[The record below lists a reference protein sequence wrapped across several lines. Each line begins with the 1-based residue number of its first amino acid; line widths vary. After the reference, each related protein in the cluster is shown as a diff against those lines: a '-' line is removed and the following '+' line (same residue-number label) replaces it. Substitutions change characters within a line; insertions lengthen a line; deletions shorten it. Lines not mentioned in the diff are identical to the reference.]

1 MKRTVAI
8 LLTVLA
14 VMLLIPAI
22 ALAADKKPVSIEYVD
37 LGDLKKD
44 TYAVGEKFNPA
55 GLKFT
60 VTYDDSSTETI
71 KYSAA
76 GLKFRTTP
84 FEIGDVG
91 TGVDVNYTFTKNGVS
106 VSCDSSKTIKVDVY
120 KLDSISITFLP
131 GKDYYMVGEKFNP
144 NLMVVTAHY
153 DPSSVMGDKVIVN
166 NYKYTPTTAFTEDDA
181 LKGTVD
187 INVSY
192 SEGGITVYDTASVTV
207 KVNKPVSLD
216 IEAQP
221 KKTVYAVG
229 QKLDPAGMV
238 VVATFDDGSKKT
250 VTPSYDKNYTFT
262 EEDAIKGTKD
272 FLLSYTSGG
281 ITVTATLTVEIMEL
295 DKIEITQKP
304 HKLNYHCGE
313 TLDLTGMIVT
323 ATYSN
328 GKTKVIKDYTVSQ
341 VGPFT
346 IADFDYTY
354 KDIVISYSENGVV
367 CTDAFTVNLVYPKKV
382 KIIAPPEKT
391 TYNVGESFDPT
402 GMIVSVEYSDGSEHE
417 TNAYT
422 FSSKPFEEGDDH
434 ITIYYADPGN
444 TRDIRSTDL
453 DITVTKTAAMSIHM
467 STGSLNMVAGDTY
480 VLTAT
485 VYPTDADYDPIKWE
499 VVTGTGIIDVDQN
512 GQVYAVAPGNAIVK
526 ASVDCGGTTRYAY
539 CYVCVIPKVNLTSLK
554 FKSSALE
561 LLLGDST
568 TLTPV
573 VSPAN
578 ATVTSMV
585 WKTSNS
591 SIVSVT
597 DSGKIKGLQVGTAT
611 ISVTTGGKVATCQVT
626 VVSALSRWGIV
637 YNCKSRVNVRE
648 KPSGTSKSVGY
659 APYGCK
665 YKIVGESGGWY
676 QIQFGT
682 EKAWIWKNYL
692 KPISES
698 EKTYV
703 AEETSTTT
711 PSVPTTTTGGLA
723 TATKV
728 TIINCTR
735 YVYIRKGPGTT
746 YGKMGHATLG
756 STYSL
761 KGARGDWYVV
771 DVNGETGYIY
781 KMVGSVS

>member
-1 MKRTVAI
+1 MKRTIAI

-22 ALAADKKPVSIEYVD
+22 ALAADKKPVSIEVVD
-37 LGDLKKD
+37 QNDLKKD
-44 TYAVGEKFNPA
+44 TYAVGEKFSPA

-71 KYSAA
+71 KYNAA

-91 TGVDVNYTFTKNGVS
+91 TGVDVNYSYTKNGVS
-106 VSCDSSKTIKVDVY
+106 VSCAASDTIKVTVY

-131 GKDYYMVGEKFNP
+131 GKDYYLVGEKFNP

-153 DPSSVMGDKVIVN
+153 DPSTIPDRVLVN
-166 NYKYTPTTAFTEDDA
+166 NYKYSPTTAFTEDDA
-181 LKGTVD
+181 LKGSVD
-187 INVSY
+187 ITVSY
-192 SEGGITVYDTASVTV
+192 TEGGITVYDTASVTV
-207 KVNKPVSLD
+207 KINKPTSLS
-216 IEAQP
+216 IEAYP
-221 KKTVYAVG
+221 KKMNYSVG
-229 QKLDPAGMV
+229 QKLDPSGMV
-238 VVATFDDGSKKT
+238 VVATFDDGSTKT
-250 VTPSYDKNYTFT
+250 VTPTYDKNYVFT
-262 EEDAIKGTKD
+262 EEDAINGSKA

-281 ITVTATLTVEIMEL
+281 ITVTTTLTVNIVEL
-295 DKIEITQKP
+295 DKIEITQEP

-328 GKTKVIKDYTVSQ
+328 GKTKVVTDYSVSQ

-346 IADFDYTY
+346 IADFDAVWKT
-354 KDIVISYSENGVV
+354 IVVSYSENGVV
-367 CTDAFTVNLVYPKKV
+367 KTDDFDVNLVYPTKLTIV
-382 KIIAPPEKT
+382 APPDKT
-391 TYNVGESFDPT
+391 KYNVGESFDPT
-402 GMIVSVEYSDGSEHE
+402 GMIVVVRYSDGSEQE

-422 FSSKPFEEGDDH
+422 FSSKPFEVGDTE
-434 ITIYYADPGN
+434 ITIYYSDPGN
-444 TRDIRSTDL
+444 TRDIVSTTQYV
-453 DITVTKTAAMSIHM
+453 IVSKTDAMSIYM
-467 STGSLNMVAGDTY
+467 STGSLNLVAGDTY

-485 VYPTDADYDPIKWE
+485 VYPKDADYDPIKWE
-499 VVTGTGIIDVDQN
+499 VATGTGIIDVDQN

-554 FKSSALE
+554 FKSSTLE

-568 TLTPV
+568 TLTPI

-611 ISVTTGGKVATCQVT
+611 ISATAGGKVATCQVT

-665 YKIVGESGGWY
+665 YRIVGESGGWY

-692 KPISES
+692 KPISDS
-698 EKTYV
+698 EKAYV
-703 AEETSTTT
+703 AEETTTTT

-761 KGARGDWYVV
+761 KGASGDWYVV

-781 KMVGSVS
+781 KMFGSVS

>member
-1 MKRTVAI
+1 MKRTIAI

-22 ALAADKKPVSIEYVD
+22 ALAADKKPVSIEVVD
-37 LGDLKKD
+37 ANDLKKD
-44 TYAVGEKFNPA
+44 TYAVGEKFSPA

-60 VTYDDSSTETI
+60 VTYDDSSTEVI

-91 TGVDVNYTFTKNGVS
+91 TGVEVNYSYTKNGVS
-106 VSCDSSKTIKVDVY
+106 VSCAASDTIKVTVY

-131 GKDYYMVGEKFNP
+131 GKDYYLVGEKFNP

-153 DPSSVMGDKVIVN
+153 DPSSIPDRVIVN
-166 NYKYTPTTAFTEDDA
+166 NYKYSPTTAFTEDDA

-187 INVSY
+187 ITVSY

-207 KVNKPVSLD
+207 KINKPTSLD

-221 KKTVYAVG
+221 KKTAYSVG

-250 VTPSYDKNYTFT
+250 VTPTYDKNYVFT
-262 EEDAIKGTKD
+262 EEDAINGTKD

-281 ITVTATLTVEIMEL
+281 ITVTATLTVEVVEL
-295 DKIEITQKP
+295 SSITLTQKP
-304 HKLNYHCGE
+304 HKLSYRCGE
-313 TLDLTGMIVT
+313 TFDPSGMIIT
-323 ATYSN
+323 ANYSN
-328 GKTKVIKDYTVSQ
+328 GKEKVVKDYTISQ

-346 IADFDYTY
+346 AADFAAGDTKTIY
-354 KDIVISYSENGVV
+354 VNYSENGSIGTVY
-367 CTDAFTVNLVYPKKV
+367 FTVNLIYPDSL
-382 KIIAPPEKT
+382 KIMAPPSKT
-391 TYNVGESFDPT
+391 EYNVGESFDPT
-402 GMIVSVEYSDGSEHE
+402 GMIVIVKYSDGSEYE

-422 FSSKPFEEGDDH
+422 FSSKPFEKDDDH
-434 ITIYYADPGN
+434 ITLYYSDPG
-444 TRDIRSTDL
+444 L
-453 DITVTKTAAMSIHM
+453 DSKRVEADQAVTVNQTAAMSIHM
-467 STGSLNMVAGDTY
+467 STGSLNLVAGDTY

-499 VVTGTGIIDVDQN
+499 VATGTGIIDVDQN
-512 GQVYAVAPGNAIVK
+512 GQVYAIAAGNAIVK

-539 CYVCVIPKVNLTSLK
+539 CYVCVVPKVNLTSLK

-611 ISVTTGGKVATCQVT
+611 ISVTAGGKVATCQVT

-692 KPISES
+692 KPISDS
-698 EKTYV
+698 EKAYV
-703 AEETSTTT
+703 AEETTTTT

-761 KGARGDWYVV
+761 KGASGDWYVV

-781 KMVGSVS
+781 KMFGSVS

>member
-1 MKRTVAI
+1 MKRTIAI

-22 ALAADKKPVSIEYVD
+22 ALAADKKPVSIKVVNA
-37 LGDLKKD
+37 GDLKKD
-44 TYAVGEKFNPA
+44 TYAVGESFSPA
-55 GLKFT
+55 GLNFK

-84 FEIGDVG
+84 FQIDEVG
-91 TGVDVNYTFTKNGVS
+91 TVKVNYTYTKNGVS
-106 VSCDSSKTIKVDVY
+106 VACDPSDEIDVTVY
-120 KLDSISITFLP
+120 KLDSISVTVLP
-131 GKDYYMVGEKFNP
+131 GKDYYTVGEKFNP
-144 NLMVVTAHY
+144 NLMVVTASY
-153 DPSSVMGDKVIVN
+153 DPSTIPDKVIVN

-181 LKGTVD
+181 LKGAVD
-187 INVSY
+187 ITVSY
-192 SEGGITVYDTASVTV
+192 TEGGITVYDTVSVQV
-207 KVNKPVSLD
+207 KINKPTALNV
-216 IEAQP
+216 EANP
-221 KKTVYAVG
+221 KKMSYSVG

-238 VVATFDDGSKKT
+238 VVATFDDGSTKT
-250 VTPSYDKNYTFT
+250 VTPTYDKNYVFT
-262 EEDAIKGTKD
+262 DEDAVNGSHT

-281 ITVTATLTVEIMEL
+281 ITVTTTLTVNVTVL
-295 DKIEITQKP
+295 TKIEITHEPNKM
-304 HKLNYHCGE
+304 NYHCGE
-313 TLDLTGMIVT
+313 TLDLTGMVVT
-323 ATYSN
+323 AEYSN
-328 GKTKVIKDYTVSQ
+328 GKKQTITNYTVSQ

-346 IADFDYTY
+346 LADFDSSSKKIT
-354 KDIVISYSENGVV
+354 VSYSENGVV
-367 CTDAFTVNLVYPKKV
+367 ATDFFVVDLVYPKTLTIV
-382 KIIAPPEKT
+382 APPSKT
-391 TYNVGESFDPT
+391 KYNIGESFDPT
-402 GMIVSVEYSDGSEHE
+402 GMIVKVTYSDGSEYE

-422 FSSKPFEEGDDH
+422 FSSKPFEDGDTK
-434 ITIYYADPGN
+434 ITIYFADPGN
-444 TRDIRSTDL
+444 TRDIVSTDQ
-453 DITVTKTAAMSIHM
+453 DVTVSKVAAMSIHM
-467 STGSLNMVAGDTY
+467 STGSLNLIAGDTY

-512 GQVYAVAPGNAIVK
+512 GQVYAIAPGNAIVK
-526 ASVDCGGTTRYAY
+526 ASVDCGGETRYAY
-539 CYVCVIPKVNLTSLK
+539 CYVCVVPKVSLTSLK

-561 LLLGDST
+561 LLLGDAT

-573 VSPAN
+573 ASPAN
-578 ATVTSMV
+578 ATITSMV
-585 WKTSNS
+585 WKTSNP

-597 DSGKIKGLQVGTAT
+597 DEGKIKGLQVGTAT
-611 ISVTTGGKVATCQVT
+611 ISATAGGKVATCQVT

-637 YNCKSRVNVRE
+637 YNCKTRVNVRE

-665 YKIVGESGGWY
+665 YKITGESGGWY

-682 EKAWIWKNYL
+682 DLCYIWKNYL
-692 KPISES
+692 KPISET
-698 EKTYV
+698 EKGYV
-703 AEETSTTT
+703 AEETT
-711 PSVPTTTTGGLA
+711 PVTPAVPTTTTGGLA

-746 YGKMGHATLG
+746 YSKMGHATLG

-761 KGARGDWYVV
+761 KGASGDWYVV

-781 KMVGSVS
+781 KMFGSVS

>member
-1 MKRTVAI
+1 MKRTIAI

-14 VMLLIPAI
+14 VMMLIPAI
-22 ALAADKKPVSIEYVD
+22 ALAADKKPVSIKVVD
-37 LGDLKKD
+37 VSDLKKD
-44 TYAVGEKFNPA
+44 TYAVGEKFSPA
-55 GLKFT
+55 GLTFT

-71 KYSAA
+71 KYSAT

-91 TGVDVNYTFTKNGVS
+91 TCKVNYTYTKNGVS
-106 VSCDSSKTIKVDVY
+106 VACDPSDEIEVTVY
-120 KLDSISITFLP
+120 KLDSISVSVEP
-131 GKDYYMVGEKFNP
+131 GKEYYTVGEKFNP
-144 NLMVVTAHY
+144 NLMVVTASY
-153 DPSSVMGDKVIVN
+153 DPSTIPDRTIVHD
-166 NYKYTPTTAFTEDDA
+166 YKYSPTTAFTEDDA
-181 LKGTVD
+181 VKGTVD
-187 INVSY
+187 ITVSY
-192 SEGGITVYDTASVTV
+192 TEGGITVYDTITV
-207 KVNKPVSLD
+207 KVKINKPTSLKV
-216 IEAQP
+216 EAPP
-221 KKTVYAVG
+221 KKTEYSVG

-238 VVATFDDGSKKT
+238 VVATFEDGSTKT
-250 VTPSYDKNYTFT
+250 VTPTYDKNYVFT
-262 EEDAIKGTKD
+262 EEDAINGTKD

-281 ITVTATLTVEIMEL
+281 ITVTTTLSVDVVQL
-295 DKIEITQKP
+295 DYITLTQKP
-304 HKLNYHCGE
+304 HKMSYRCGE
-313 TLDLTGMIVT
+313 TFDPKGLVIT
-323 ATYSN
+323 ATYTN
-328 GKTKVIKDYTVSQ
+328 GKEKTVTNYTISQ

-346 IADFDYTY
+346 TADFDAGTTKTIY
-354 KDIVISYSENGVV
+354 VNYSEDGVV
-367 CTDAFTVNLVYPKKV
+367 KTVYFTVNLITPDSLT
-382 KIIAPPEKT
+382 IIAPPSKT

-402 GMIVSVEYSDGSEHE
+402 GMIVIVAYSDGSEYE

-422 FSSKPFEEGDDH
+422 FSSKPFEKGDDH
-434 ITIYYADPGN
+434 ITIYYSDSGLDSKRVEADQAV
-444 TRDIRSTDL
+444 
-453 DITVTKTAAMSIHM
+453 TVNETAAMSIHM
-467 STGSLNMVAGDTY
+467 STGSLNLVAGDTY

-485 VYPTDADYDPIKWE
+485 VYPTDADYDPIKWG
-499 VVTGTGIIDVDQN
+499 VATGTGIIDVDQN
-512 GQVYAVAPGNAIVK
+512 GQVYAIAAGNGIVK
-526 ASVDCGGTTRYAY
+526 ASVDCGGVTRYAY
-539 CYVCVIPKVNLTSLK
+539 CYVCVVPKVNLTSLK
-554 FKSSALE
+554 FKSSTLE

-578 ATVTSMV
+578 ATITSMV

-611 ISVTTGGKVATCQVT
+611 ISATAGGKVATCQVT

-648 KPSGTSKSVGY
+648 KASGTSQSIGY

-682 EKAWIWKNYL
+682 EKAFIWKNYL

-698 EKTYV
+698 EKGYV
-703 AEETSTTT
+703 PEETAPVAPT
-711 PSVPTTTTGGLA
+711 VPTTTTGGLA

-746 YGKMGHATLG
+746 YSKMGHATLG

-761 KGARGDWYVV
+761 KGASGDWYVV

-781 KMVGSVS
+781 KMFGSVS

>member
-1 MKRTVAI
+1 MKRTIAI

-14 VMLLIPAI
+14 VMMLIPAI
-22 ALAADKKPVSIEYVD
+22 ALAADKKPVSIEVD
-37 LGDLKKD
+37 SGSTLKKD
-44 TYAVGEKFNPA
+44 TYAVGEKFNPE

-71 KYSAA
+71 NYNAS

-91 TGVDVNYTFTKNGVS
+91 TGVKVNYTYTKNGVTVACAS
-106 VSCDSSKTIKVDVY
+106 GKEIEVNVY
-120 KLDSISITFLP
+120 KLDKIAITFLP
-131 GKDYYMVGEKFNP
+131 GKDYYMVGEKFDP
-144 NLMVVTAHY
+144 NLMVVTASY
-153 DPSSVMGDKVIVN
+153 DPASIPSKVVT
-166 NYKYTPTTAFTEDDA
+166 NYQYTPTTAFTEDDA
-181 LKGTVD
+181 VKGSVD
-187 INVSY
+187 ITVSY
-192 SEGGITVYDTASVTV
+192 TEGGITVYDTASVTV
-207 KVNKPVSLD
+207 KINKPVSLT
-216 IEAQP
+216 IKANP
-221 KKTVYAVG
+221 KKMQYSVG

-238 VVATFDDGSKKT
+238 VIATFDDGSTKT
-250 VTPSYDKNYTFT
+250 VTPTYDKNYVFT
-262 EEDAIKGTKD
+262 DEDAMKGTKD

-281 ITVTATLTVEIMEL
+281 ITVTTTLTVDIVVL
-295 DKIEITQKP
+295 SKIEITQKP

-313 TLDLTGMIVT
+313 TLDLAGMVVT
-323 ATYSN
+323 AEYAN
-328 GKTKVIKDYTVSQ
+328 GKTAVVTNYTVSQ

-346 IADFDYTY
+346 IADFDYSY
-354 KDIVISYSENGVV
+354 KTIVVSYSENGVV
-367 CTDAFTVNLVYPKKV
+367 KTDTFDVDLVYPQTLA
-382 KIIAPPEKT
+382 IIAPPNKT

-402 GMIVSVEYSDGSEHE
+402 GMIVSVKYSDNSEYE

-422 FSSKPFEEGDDH
+422 FSSKPFEEGDTS

-444 TRDIRSTDL
+444 TRDIVDTTQNV
-453 DITVTKTAAMSIHM
+453 TVKKTAAMSIHM

-526 ASVDCGGTTRYAY
+526 ASVDCGGETRYAY

-554 FKSSALE
+554 FKSSTLE
-561 LLLGDST
+561 LLLGDTT
-568 TLTPV
+568 TLTPI

-597 DSGKIKGLQVGTAT
+597 DSGKIKGLQLGTAT
-611 ISVTTGGKVATCQVT
+611 ISVTAGGKVATCQVT

-698 EKTYV
+698 EKAYV

-761 KGARGDWYVV
+761 KGASGDWYVV

-781 KMVGSVS
+781 KMFGAVS